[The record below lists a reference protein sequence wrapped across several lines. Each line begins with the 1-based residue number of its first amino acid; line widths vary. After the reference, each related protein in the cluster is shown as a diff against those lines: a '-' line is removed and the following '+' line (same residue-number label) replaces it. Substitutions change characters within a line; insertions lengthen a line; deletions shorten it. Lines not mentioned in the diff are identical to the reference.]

1 MMAKVFF
8 FIDFLYP
15 ETSFF
20 MKIRIKIIARGERN
34 LREKT
39 QRGFILNL

>member
-1 MMAKVFF
+1 MMVKVFF

-20 MKIRIKIIARGERN
+20 MKMRIIITARGERN